1 MKFRTT
7 VILIGLYAFLLTAC
21 GDSSSSRR
29 KVKAEVPTMDFH
41 SIKLPMEYTS
51 EALGGFC
58 HPTSTQIDGMDCM
71 LMYNALIHAVEIID
85 LTHMKPF
92 RQIKLKE
99 EGRERIG
106 DVRGVFYH
114 QGNFILCASFGFYR
128 IDGEGNLLAKW
139 AGDEYLKANHSLKGF
154 SIMIPELTM
163 YFNLYNFTGYD
174 ERNDRMTLS
183 VYKQEKED
191 GEYPKKILV
200 VDCKSCEV
208 VDVVNVA
215 CPERMKREAQ
225 LGILGSV
232 NSLPYGDSVMYNFPA
247 SAEVFVYNRKD
258 KTTQCYTLG
267 SDFAEPYYQCQGAG
281 DEGLASGY
289 YFPLRYD
296 VLRHCFWRVQQKP
309 MAKGQGIAGKAFS
322 IVRISP
328 DFQVTDE
335 YLIPKDKGLLPYL
348 LFTEKQLM
356 LNRPYDS
363 DDGESVLCFYEVAF
377 TPVTMP

>member
-7 VILIGLYAFLLTAC
+7 VILIGLYAFLLTVC

-163 YFNLYNFTGYD
+163 
-174 ERNDRMTLS
+174 
-183 VYKQEKED
+183 
-191 GEYPKKILV
+191 
-200 VDCKSCEV
+200 
-208 VDVVNVA
+208 
-215 CPERMKREAQ
+215 
-225 LGILGSV
+225 
-232 NSLPYGDSVMYNFPA
+232 
-247 SAEVFVYNRKD
+247 
-258 KTTQCYTLG
+258 
-267 SDFAEPYYQCQGAG
+267 
-281 DEGLASGY
+281 
-289 YFPLRYD
+289 
-296 VLRHCFWRVQQKP
+296 
-309 MAKGQGIAGKAFS
+309 
-322 IVRISP
+322 
-328 DFQVTDE
+328 
-335 YLIPKDKGLLPYL
+335 
-348 LFTEKQLM
+348 
-356 LNRPYDS
+356 
-363 DDGESVLCFYEVAF
+363 
-377 TPVTMP
+377 

>member
-29 KVKAEVPTMDFH
+29 KVKAEVPAMDFH

-114 QGNFILCASFGFYR
+114 QGNFILRTSFGFYR

-154 SIMIPELTM
+154 GIMIPELTV

-183 VYKQEKED
+183 IYKQEKED

-215 CPERMKREAQ
+215 CPERMKREPQ

-232 NSLPYGDSVMYNFPA
+232 NSLPYGDSVIYNFPA

-258 KTTQCYTLG
+258 RTTQCYTLG

-363 DDGESVLCFYEVAF
+363 DDGESVLCFYGVAF
-377 TPVTMP
+377 TPVTTS

>member
-114 QGNFILCASFGFYR
+114 QGNFILRTSFGFYR

-154 SIMIPELTM
+154 SIMIPELAM
-163 YFNLYNFTGYD
+163 YFNLYNFTSYD

-183 VYKQEKED
+183 IYKQEKED

-232 NSLPYGDSVMYNFPA
+232 NSLPYGDSVIYNFPA

-258 KTTQCYTLG
+258 RTTQCYTLG
-267 SDFAEPYYQCQGAG
+267 SDFTEPYYQCQGAG

-363 DDGESVLCFYEVAF
+363 DDGESVLCFYGVAS
-377 TPVTMP
+377 TPVTTS

>member
-7 VILIGLYAFLLTAC
+7 VILIGLYAFLLTVC

-183 VYKQEKED
+183 IYKQDKED

-232 NSLPYGDSVMYNFPA
+232 NSLPYGDSVIYNFPA

-267 SDFAEPYYQCQGAG
+267 SDFTEPYYQCQGAG

-363 DDGESVLCFYEVAF
+363 DDGESVLCFYGVAF
-377 TPVTMP
+377 TPVTTS

>member
-114 QGNFILCASFGFYR
+114 QGNFILRTSFGFYR

-163 YFNLYNFTGYD
+163 YFNLYNFTSYD

-183 VYKQEKED
+183 IYKQDKED

-232 NSLPYGDSVMYNFPA
+232 NSLPYGDSVIYNFPA

-258 KTTQCYTLG
+258 RTTQCYTLG

-363 DDGESVLCFYEVAF
+363 DDGESVLCFYGVAS
-377 TPVTMP
+377 TPVTTS

>member
-114 QGNFILCASFGFYR
+114 QGNFILRTSFGFYR

-139 AGDEYLKANHSLKGF
+139 AGDEYLRANHSLKGF

-183 VYKQEKED
+183 IYKQDKED

-232 NSLPYGDSVMYNFPA
+232 NSLLYGDSVIYNFPA

-258 KTTQCYTLG
+258 RTTQCYTLG
-267 SDFAEPYYQCQGAG
+267 SDFTEPYYQCQGAG

-363 DDGESVLCFYEVAF
+363 DDGESVLCFYGVAF
-377 TPVTMP
+377 TPVTTS

>member
-71 LMYNALIHAVEIID
+71 LMYNALIHAVEMID

-99 EGRERIG
+99 EGRDRIG

-114 QGNFILCASFGFYR
+114 QGNFILRTSFGFYR

-139 AGDEYLKANHSLKGF
+139 SGDEYLKANPSLEGF
-154 SIMIPELTM
+154 SIMVPELMM
-163 YFNLYNFTGYD
+163 YFNLYNFAGYD
-174 ERNDRMTLS
+174 ERNARMTFS
-183 VYKQEKED
+183 IYKQEKED

-208 VDVVNVA
+208 VDVVDVA
-215 CPERMKREAQ
+215 CPERLKREAQ

-232 NSLPYGDSVMYNFPA
+232 NSLPYGDY
-247 SAEVFVYNRKD
+247 
-258 KTTQCYTLG
+258 L
-267 SDFAEPYYQCQGAG
+267 QCQ
-281 DEGLASGY
+281 
-289 YFPLRYD
+289 
-296 VLRHCFWRVQQKP
+296 
-309 MAKGQGIAGKAFS
+309 
-322 IVRISP
+322 
-328 DFQVTDE
+328 
-335 YLIPKDKGLLPYL
+335 
-348 LFTEKQLM
+348 
-356 LNRPYDS
+356 
-363 DDGESVLCFYEVAF
+363 
-377 TPVTMP
+377 

>member
-7 VILIGLYAFLLTAC
+7 VILIGLYAFLLTVC

-183 VYKQEKED
+183 IYKQEKED

-232 NSLPYGDSVMYNFPA
+232 NSLPYGDSVIYNFPA

-258 KTTQCYTLG
+258 RTTQCYTLG

-363 DDGESVLCFYEVAF
+363 DDGESVLCFYGVAF
-377 TPVTMP
+377 TPVTTS

>member
-29 KVKAEVPTMDFH
+29 KVKAEVPAMDFH

-92 RQIKLKE
+92 KQIKLKE
-99 EGRERIG
+99 EGSERIG
-106 DVRGVFYH
+106 DVRGVFHH

-128 IDGEGNLLAKW
+128 IDGEGNLLTKW
-139 AGDEYLKANHSLKGF
+139 SGDEYLKANPSLEGF
-154 SIMIPELTM
+154 SIMIPELMT
-163 YFNLYNFTGYD
+163 YFNLYNFTSYD
-174 ERNDRMTLS
+174 ERNDRMTFS
-183 VYKQEKED
+183 IYKQEKED

-208 VDVVNVA
+208 VDVVNVV

-232 NSLPYGDSVMYNFPA
+232 NPLPYGDSVIYNFPA
-247 SAEVFVYNRKD
+247 SAEVFVYSRKH

-267 SDFAEPYYQCQGAG
+267 SDFTEHYYQCQEAD
-281 DEGLASGY
+281 DEGLTSGY

-309 MAKGQGIAGKAFS
+309 MVKGQGIAGKAFS
-322 IVRISP
+322 ILRISP
-328 DFQVTDE
+328 NFQVTDE
-335 YLIPKDKGLLPYL
+335 YLIPEDKGLLPYL
-348 LFTEKQLM
+348 LFTETQLM
-356 LNRPYDS
+356 LNRPYNS
-363 DDGESVLCFYEVAF
+363 GDGESVLCFYGIAF
-377 TPVTMP
+377 TPVTNR

>member
-114 QGNFILCASFGFYR
+114 QGNFILRTSFGFYR

-163 YFNLYNFTGYD
+163 YFNLYNFTSYD

-183 VYKQEKED
+183 IYKQEKEN
-191 GEYPKKILV
+191 GGYPKKILV

-232 NSLPYGDSVMYNFPA
+232 NSLPYGDSVIYNFPA

-258 KTTQCYTLG
+258 RTTQCYTLG

-363 DDGESVLCFYEVAF
+363 DDGESVLCFYGVAF
-377 TPVTMP
+377 TPVTTS

>member
-92 RQIKLKE
+92 KQIKLKE
-99 EGRERIG
+99 EGSERIG
-106 DVRGVFYH
+106 DVRGVFHH

-139 AGDEYLKANHSLKGF
+139 SGDEYLKANHSLEGF
-154 SIMIPELTM
+154 SIMIPELMT
-163 YFNLYNFTGYD
+163 YFNLYNFTSYD

-183 VYKQEKED
+183 IYKQEKED

-208 VDVVNVA
+208 VDVVHVA

-232 NSLPYGDSVMYNFPA
+232 NSLPYGDSVIYNFPA

-258 KTTQCYTLG
+258 RTTQCYTLG

-363 DDGESVLCFYEVAF
+363 DDGESVLCFYGVAF
-377 TPVTMP
+377 TPVTTS

>member
-29 KVKAEVPTMDFH
+29 KVKPEVPTMDFH

-174 ERNDRMTLS
+174 ERNGRMTFS
-183 VYKQEKED
+183 IYKQDKED

-200 VDCKSCEV
+200 VECKSCEV

-232 NSLPYGDSVMYNFPA
+232 NSLPYGDSVIYNFPA

-258 KTTQCYTLG
+258 RTTQCYTLG

-363 DDGESVLCFYEVAF
+363 DDGESVLCFYGVAF
-377 TPVTMP
+377 TPVTTS

>member
-7 VILIGLYAFLLTAC
+7 IILIGFYTFLLTAC

-29 KVKAEVPTMDFH
+29 KVKAEVPAMDFH
-41 SIKLPMEYTS
+41 SIKLPMEYTN

-58 HPTSTQIDGMDCM
+58 HPTSTRIDGIDCM

-99 EGRERIG
+99 EGSERIG
-106 DVRGVFYH
+106 DVRGVFHH
-114 QGNFILCASFGFYR
+114 QGNFILRTSFGFYR

-139 AGDEYLKANHSLKGF
+139 SGGEYLKADDSLEGF

-163 YFNLYNFTGYD
+163 YFNLYNFAGYD
-174 ERNDRMTLS
+174 ERNGRMTFS
-183 VYKQEKED
+183 IYKQKKED

-208 VDVVNVA
+208 MDVVDVC

-232 NSLPYGDSVMYNFPA
+232 NSLPHGDWVIYNFPA

-258 KTTQCYTLG
+258 KTTQCYTLE
-267 SDFAEPYYQCQGAG
+267 SDFAEPYYQCQEVG
-281 DEGLASGY
+281 DEGLYSGY
-289 YFPLRYD
+289 YFPLCYD
-296 VLRHCFWRVQQKP
+296 ALHHCFWRVQQKP
-309 MAKGQGIAGKAFS
+309 MVKGQGIAGKAFS

-348 LFTEKQLM
+348 LFTETQLM

-363 DDGESVLCFYEVAF
+363 DDGENVLCFYGVAQK
-377 TPVTMP
+377 TIPNY

>member
-7 VILIGLYAFLLTAC
+7 VILIGLYAFLLTVC

-139 AGDEYLKANHSLKGF
+139 AGDEYLRANHSLKGF

-183 VYKQEKED
+183 IYKQEKED

-232 NSLPYGDSVMYNFPA
+232 NSLPYGDSVIYNFPA

-258 KTTQCYTLG
+258 RTTHCYTLG
-267 SDFAEPYYQCQGAG
+267 SDFTEPYYQCQGAG

-363 DDGESVLCFYEVAF
+363 DDGESVLCFYGVAS
-377 TPVTMP
+377 TPVTTS

>member
-29 KVKAEVPTMDFH
+29 KVKPEVPTMDFH

-174 ERNDRMTLS
+174 ERNGRMTFS
-183 VYKQEKED
+183 IYKQDKED

-200 VDCKSCEV
+200 VECKSCEV

-232 NSLPYGDSVMYNFPA
+232 NSLPYGDSVIYNFPA

-258 KTTQCYTLG
+258 RTTQCYTLG

-363 DDGESVLCFYEVAF
+363 DDGESVLCFYGVAF

>member
-7 VILIGLYAFLLTAC
+7 VILIGLYAFLLTVC

-183 VYKQEKED
+183 IYKQEKED

-232 NSLPYGDSVMYNFPA
+232 NSLPYGDSVIYNFPA

-258 KTTQCYTLG
+258 RTTQCYTLG
-267 SDFAEPYYQCQGAG
+267 SDFTEPYYQCQGAG

-363 DDGESVLCFYEVAF
+363 DDGESVLCFYGVAF
-377 TPVTMP
+377 TPVTTS

>member
-114 QGNFILCASFGFYR
+114 QGNFILRTSFGFYR

-183 VYKQEKED
+183 IYKQEKEN
-191 GEYPKKILV
+191 GGYPKKILV

-232 NSLPYGDSVMYNFPA
+232 NSLPYGDSVIYNFPA

-258 KTTQCYTLG
+258 RTTQCYTLG

-363 DDGESVLCFYEVAF
+363 DDGESVLCFYGVAF
-377 TPVTMP
+377 TPVTTS

>member
-92 RQIKLKE
+92 KQIKLKE
-99 EGRERIG
+99 EGSERIG
-106 DVRGVFYH
+106 DVRGVFHH

-128 IDGEGNLLAKW
+128 IDGEGNLLTKW
-139 AGDEYLKANHSLKGF
+139 SGDEYLKANHSLKGF
-154 SIMIPELTM
+154 SIMIPELMT
-163 YFNLYNFTGYD
+163 YFNLYNFTSYD
-174 ERNDRMTLS
+174 ERNDRMTFS
-183 VYKQEKED
+183 IYKQDKED

-208 VDVVNVA
+208 VDVVNVV

-232 NSLPYGDSVMYNFPA
+232 NSLPYGDSVIYNFPA

-258 KTTQCYTLG
+258 RTTQCYTLG
-267 SDFAEPYYQCQGAG
+267 SDFTEPYYQCQGAG

-363 DDGESVLCFYEVAF
+363 DDGESVLCFYGVAF
-377 TPVTMP
+377 TPVATS

>member
-7 VILIGLYAFLLTAC
+7 VILIGLYAFLLTVC

-139 AGDEYLKANHSLKGF
+139 AGDEYLRANHSLKGF

-183 VYKQEKED
+183 IYKQEKED

-232 NSLPYGDSVMYNFPA
+232 NSLPYGDSVIYNFPA

-258 KTTQCYTLG
+258 RTTQCYTLG

-363 DDGESVLCFYEVAF
+363 DDGESVLCFYGVAS
-377 TPVTMP
+377 TPVTTS

>member
-92 RQIKLKE
+92 KQIKLKE
-99 EGRERIG
+99 EGSERIG
-106 DVRGVFYH
+106 DVRGVFHH

-128 IDGEGNLLAKW
+128 IDGEGNLLTKW
-139 AGDEYLKANHSLKGF
+139 SGDEYLKANHSLEGF
-154 SIMIPELTM
+154 SIMIPELMT
-163 YFNLYNFTGYD
+163 YFNLYNFTSYD
-174 ERNDRMTLS
+174 ERNDRMTFS
-183 VYKQEKED
+183 IYKQEKED

-208 VDVVNVA
+208 VDVVNVV

-232 NSLPYGDSVMYNFPA
+232 NPLPYGDSVIYNFPA

-267 SDFAEPYYQCQGAG
+267 SDFTEPYYQCQGAG

-363 DDGESVLCFYEVAF
+363 DDGESVLCFYGVAF
-377 TPVTMP
+377 TPVTTS

>member
-1 MKFRTT
+1 M
-7 VILIGLYAFLLTAC
+7 TAC
-21 GDSSSSRR
+21 GERTPFRR
-29 KVKAEVPTMDFH
+29 KVKAEVPAMDFH

-114 QGNFILCASFGFYR
+114 QGNFILRTSFGFYR

-183 VYKQEKED
+183 IYKQEKED

-232 NSLPYGDSVMYNFPA
+232 NSLPYGDSVIYNFPA

-258 KTTQCYTLG
+258 RTTQCYTLG
-267 SDFAEPYYQCQGAG
+267 SDFTEPYYQCQGAG

-363 DDGESVLCFYEVAF
+363 DDGESVLCFYGVAF
-377 TPVTMP
+377 TPVTTS

>member
-92 RQIKLKE
+92 KQIKLKE
-99 EGRERIG
+99 EGSERIG
-106 DVRGVFYH
+106 DVRGVFHH
-114 QGNFILCASFGFYR
+114 QGNFILRTSFGFYR

-174 ERNDRMTLS
+174 ERNARMTLS
-183 VYKQEKED
+183 IYKQEKED

-232 NSLPYGDSVMYNFPA
+232 NSLPYGDSVIYNFPA

-258 KTTQCYTLG
+258 RTTQCYTLG

-309 MAKGQGIAGKAFS
+309 MAKGQGIARKASS

-363 DDGESVLCFYEVAF
+363 DDGESVLCFYGVAF
-377 TPVTMP
+377 TPVTTS

>member
-58 HPTSTQIDGMDCM
+58 HPTSTQIDGMDCV

-163 YFNLYNFTGYD
+163 FFNLYNFVGYD
-174 ERNDRMTLS
+174 ERNGRMTFS
-183 VYKQEKED
+183 IYKQDKED

-232 NSLPYGDSVMYNFPA
+232 NSLPYGDSVIYNFPA

-258 KTTQCYTLG
+258 RTTQCYTLG
-267 SDFAEPYYQCQGAG
+267 SDFAEPYYQCQGAD

-363 DDGESVLCFYEVAF
+363 DDGESVLCFYGVAF
-377 TPVTMP
+377 TPVTMS

>member
-41 SIKLPMEYTS
+41 SIKLPMGYTS

-114 QGNFILCASFGFYR
+114 QGNFILRTSFGFYR

-139 AGDEYLKANHSLKGF
+139 AGDEYLRANHSLKGF

-183 VYKQEKED
+183 IYKQDKED

-215 CPERMKREAQ
+215 CPERMKHEPQ

-232 NSLPYGDSVMYNFPA
+232 NSLPYGDSVIYNFPA

-258 KTTQCYTLG
+258 RTTQCYTLG

-296 VLRHCFWRVQQKP
+296 VLHHCFWRVQQKP

-363 DDGESVLCFYEVAF
+363 DDGESVLCFYGVAS
-377 TPVTMP
+377 TPVTTS

>member
-114 QGNFILCASFGFYR
+114 QGNFILRTSFGFYR

-139 AGDEYLKANHSLKGF
+139 AGDEYLRANHSLKGF

-183 VYKQEKED
+183 IYKQDKED

-215 CPERMKREAQ
+215 CPERMKHEPQ

-232 NSLPYGDSVMYNFPA
+232 NSLPYGDSVIYNFPA

-258 KTTQCYTLG
+258 RTTQCYTLG

-296 VLRHCFWRVQQKP
+296 VLHHCFWRVQQKP

-363 DDGESVLCFYEVAF
+363 DDGESVLCFYGVAS
-377 TPVTMP
+377 TPVTTS

>member
-85 LTHMKPF
+85 LTNMKPF

-114 QGNFILCASFGFYR
+114 QGNFILRTSFGFYR

-163 YFNLYNFTGYD
+163 YFNLYNFTSYD

-183 VYKQEKED
+183 IYKQEKEN
-191 GEYPKKILV
+191 GGYPKKILV

-232 NSLPYGDSVMYNFPA
+232 NSLPYGDSVIYNFPA

-258 KTTQCYTLG
+258 RTTQCYTLG

-363 DDGESVLCFYEVAF
+363 DDGESVLCFYGVAF
-377 TPVTMP
+377 TPVTTS

>member
-99 EGRERIG
+99 EGSERIG
-106 DVRGVFYH
+106 DVRGVFHH

-174 ERNDRMTLS
+174 ERNDRMTFS
-183 VYKQEKED
+183 IYKQEKED

-208 VDVVNVA
+208 VDVVHVA

-232 NSLPYGDSVMYNFPA
+232 NPLPYGDSVIYNFPA

-267 SDFAEPYYQCQGAG
+267 SDFAEPYYQCQGAD

-363 DDGESVLCFYEVAF
+363 DDGESVLCFYGVAF
-377 TPVTMP
+377 TPVTTS

>member
-128 IDGEGNLLAKW
+128 IDGKGNLLTKW
-139 AGDEYLKANHSLKGF
+139 SGDEYLKANHSLEGF
-154 SIMIPELTM
+154 SIMIPELMT
-163 YFNLYNFTGYD
+163 YFNLYNFTSYD
-174 ERNDRMTLS
+174 ERNDRMTFS
-183 VYKQEKED
+183 IYKQEKED

-208 VDVVNVA
+208 VDVVNVV

-232 NSLPYGDSVMYNFPA
+232 NSLPYGDSVIYNFPA

-258 KTTQCYTLG
+258 RTTQCYTLG

-363 DDGESVLCFYEVAF
+363 DDGESVLCFYGVAF
-377 TPVTMP
+377 TPVTTS

>member
-58 HPTSTQIDGMDCM
+58 HPTSTRIDGMDCM

-106 DVRGVFYH
+106 DVRGVFHH

-128 IDGEGNLLAKW
+128 IDGEGNLLTKW
-139 AGDEYLKANHSLKGF
+139 SGDEYLKANHSLKGF
-154 SIMIPELTM
+154 SIMIPELMT
-163 YFNLYNFTGYD
+163 YFNLYNFTSYD
-174 ERNDRMTLS
+174 ERNDRMTFS
-183 VYKQEKED
+183 IYKQEKED

-208 VDVVNVA
+208 VDVVNVV

-232 NSLPYGDSVMYNFPA
+232 NSLPYGDSVIYNFPA

-267 SDFAEPYYQCQGAG
+267 SDFTEPYYQCQGAG
-281 DEGLASGY
+281 DEGLSSGY

-309 MAKGQGIAGKAFS
+309 MVKGQGIAGKAFS

-328 DFQVTDE
+328 NFQVTDE

-363 DDGESVLCFYEVAF
+363 DDGESVLCFYGIAF
-377 TPVTMP
+377 TPFDNR

>member
-29 KVKAEVPTMDFH
+29 KVKPEVPTMDFH

-363 DDGESVLCFYEVAF
+363 DDGESVLCFYGVAF

>member
-21 GDSSSSRR
+21 GDSSSSRK

-114 QGNFILCASFGFYR
+114 QGNFILRTSFGFYR

-163 YFNLYNFTGYD
+163 YFNLYNFTSYD

-183 VYKQEKED
+183 IYKQEKEN
-191 GEYPKKILV
+191 GGYPKKILV

-232 NSLPYGDSVMYNFPA
+232 NSLPYGDSVIYNFPA

-258 KTTQCYTLG
+258 RTTQCYTLG

-363 DDGESVLCFYEVAF
+363 DDGESVLCFYGVAF
-377 TPVTMP
+377 TPVTTS

>member
-41 SIKLPMEYTS
+41 SIKLPMGYTS

-58 HPTSTQIDGMDCM
+58 HPTSTRIDGIDCM

-92 RQIKLKE
+92 RHIKLKE

-139 AGDEYLKANHSLKGF
+139 SGDEYLKANPSQEGF

-163 YFNLYNFTGYD
+163 YFNLYNFVGYD
-174 ERNDRMTLS
+174 ERNGRMTFS
-183 VYKQEKED
+183 IYKQNKED

-232 NSLPYGDSVMYNFPA
+232 NSLPYGDSVIYNFPA
-247 SAEVFVYNRKD
+247 STEVFVYSRKD
-258 KTTQCYTLG
+258 KTTQCYALE
-267 SDFAEPYYQCQGAG
+267 SDFTEPYYQCQEAG
-281 DEGLASGY
+281 DEGLYSGY

-296 VLRHCFWRVQQKP
+296 VLRHCFWRVQQKS
-309 MAKGQGIAGKAFS
+309 MVKGQGIAGKAFS

-363 DDGESVLCFYEVAF
+363 DDGESLLCFYGVAF
-377 TPVTMP
+377 TPVTTP

>member
-232 NSLPYGDSVMYNFPA
+232 NSLPYGDSVIYNFPA

-258 KTTQCYTLG
+258 RTTQCYTLG
-267 SDFAEPYYQCQGAG
+267 SDFTEPYYQCQGAG

-335 YLIPKDKGLLPYL
+335 YIIPKDKGLLPYL

-363 DDGESVLCFYEVAF
+363 DDGESVLCFYGVAF
-377 TPVTMP
+377 TPVTTS

>member
-139 AGDEYLKANHSLKGF
+139 AGDEYLRANHSLKGF

-183 VYKQEKED
+183 IYKQEKED

-232 NSLPYGDSVMYNFPA
+232 NSLPYGDSVIYNFPA

-258 KTTQCYTLG
+258 RTTQCYTLG

-363 DDGESVLCFYEVAF
+363 DDGESVLCFYGVAF
-377 TPVTMP
+377 TPVTTS